1 MSSSR
6 CKNLRER
13 FFHSRL
19 NLWKMRGAAAR
30 GESLKVLDSVTIFH
44 RPLNEDV

>member
-1 MSSSR
+1 MSISG
-6 CKNLRER
+6 CKNLRVR

-19 NLWKMRGAAAR
+19 TLWKMRGAAAR
-30 GESLKVLDSVTIFH
+30 RESLKGLDSVTIFH